1 MQEIG
6 FPYTFH
12 NQFLEDN
19 HFAIEGY
26 QDSEKKKNIY
36 KKNSDPNKIKIM
48 LVASL
53 CYCVQSVRYF
63 QITSKLKIT
72 VEMGHLSIS
81 TEITI
86 EF

>member
-1 MQEIG
+1 MYEIG

-53 CYCVQSVRYF
+53 CLVSSVFSNYFKTKNYC
-63 QITSKLKIT
+63 
-72 VEMGHLSIS
+72 
-81 TEITI
+81 
-86 EF
+86 